1 MPSEGPSEESLF
13 ATYQQT
19 RDVKL
24 RNDLVER
31 HLGLAVALAR
41 RFEGRGVSLDD
52 LIQVANVGLIHA
64 VERFDPE
71 HGARFATF
79 ATATLLGELKRY
91 FRDRAWTVR
100 VPRGLKDLRLRI
112 PSAVAELHQTLGRS
126 PSIAEIAGKLECAED
141 DVLEAMEA
149 GTAFR
154 PDSIDAPGNDD
165 DGPRL
170 SDRLASMDADLDA
183 SDTRMTIRRLLLQLP
198 ERERAVLYL
207 RYFEDLTQAEIAE
220 AIGVSQVH
228 VSRLI
233 KQAQERLRERP

>member
-1 MPSEGPSEESLF
+1 MPQPGPSEESLF
-13 ATYQQT
+13 AAYHQT
-19 RDVKL
+19 RDVQL
-24 RNDLVER
+24 RNELVER

-52 LIQVANVGLIHA
+52 LIQVANVGLIHS

-71 HGARFATF
+71 NGARFATF

-100 VPRGLKDLRLRI
+100 VPRGIKDLRLRI
-112 PSAVAELHQTLGRS
+112 PPAVAELHQALGRS
-126 PSIAEIAGKLECAED
+126 PSIAEIASKLECAED

-154 PDSIDAPGNDD
+154 PDSIEAPCNED

-170 SDRLASMDADLDA
+170 GDRLASTDDDLA
-183 SDTRMTIRRLLLQLP
+183 SSDSRMTVRRLLSQLP
-198 ERERAVLYL
+198 ARERTVLYL

-220 AIGVSQVH
+220 SIGVSQVH

-233 KQAQERLRERP
+233 KQAQARLRERH